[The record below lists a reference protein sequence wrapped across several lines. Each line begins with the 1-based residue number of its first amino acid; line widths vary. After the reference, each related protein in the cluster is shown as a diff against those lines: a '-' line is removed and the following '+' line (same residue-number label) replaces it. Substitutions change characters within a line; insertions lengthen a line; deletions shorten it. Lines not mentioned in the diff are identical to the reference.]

1 MILAKKKRFSQMII
15 DKKRFTQ
22 KKKRYSQMIMNK
34 KRFSQIKI
42 GACKLTSWRKIGW
55 SVEGGGGG
63 VHVSSIVIEAIKT
76 NSIFSRRD
84 FKWKKKKIK

>member
-15 DKKRFTQ
+15 DKKRFLQ

-42 GACKLTSWRKIGW
+42 GACKLTSWRKIG
-55 SVEGGGGG
+55 
-63 VHVSSIVIEAIKT
+63 
-76 NSIFSRRD
+76 
-84 FKWKKKKIK
+84 